1 MDSPLAVAAFTPYG
15 PAHWMMLTLTVAGV
29 VVLVRLGRRHRGTPT
44 GVAFAR
50 IFGFVQLVVSLG
62 FLVLWLVP
70 ALFDMR
76 QSLPLHLSDLLRLV
90 SGYALLSRRRWAVTL
105 TYYWGLTLNP
115 QALLTPDLTLDV
127 APALEFAS
135 YWVQHVLVMWA
146 VCYLTWGLGL
156 HPNWRDYRLALVVT
170 VGWAAVTLTINRA
183 LGTNY
188 GYVSHK
194 PAGGSLLDLLGDW
207 PWYLLVVFV
216 LLAGV
221 WALITW
227 PWVRRSP
234 AAS

>member
-1 MDSPLAVAAFTPYG
+1 MDPPPAAAFTPYG
-15 PAHWMMLTLTVAGV
+15 LTHWMLLTLTVTGV
-29 VVLVRLGRRHRGTPT
+29 VLLVRLGRRHRGTPAA
-44 GVAFAR
+44 VAFAR
-50 IFGFVQLVVSLG
+50 TFGVVQLAVSLG
-62 FLVLWLVP
+62 FLVIWLVP
-70 ALFDMR
+70 PLFDVH

-90 SGYALLSRRRWAVTL
+90 SGYALWSRRRWAVAL

-115 QALLTPDLTLDV
+115 QALLTPDLDLDV

-146 VCYLTWGLGL
+146 VCYLIWGLGL

-170 VGWAAVTLTINRA
+170 VGWAAVTLTINQA

-188 GYVSHK
+188 GYLSRK
-194 PAGGSLLDLLGDW
+194 PAGGSLLDLLGEW
-207 PWYLLVVFV
+207 PWYLLVVLA

>member
-1 MDSPLAVAAFTPYG
+1 MDPPLAAAAFTPYG
-15 PAHWMMLTLTVAGV
+15 LTHWMLLTLTVAGGAF
-29 VVLVRLGRRHRGTPT
+29 LIRLGRRHRGTSA
-44 GVAFAR
+44 GAAFAR
-50 IFGFVQLVVSLG
+50 RFGVVQLAVSLG

-70 ALFDMR
+70 PLFDLR
-76 QSLPLHLSDLLRLV
+76 QSLPLQLSDLLRLV
-90 SGYALLSRRRWAVTL
+90 SGYALWSRRPWAVAL

-115 QALLTPDLTLDV
+115 QALLTPDLHLDV

-170 VGWAAVTLTINRA
+170 VGWAAVTMTTNQA

-188 GYVSHK
+188 GYLSRK
-194 PAGGSLLDLLGDW
+194 PAGGSLLDLLGEW
-207 PWYLLVVFV
+207 PWYLLVVLA